1 MVANAVFRGRSRPGP
16 GVVTH
21 ATHTRRREAIL
32 SRLADWKYGPPS
44 PPPCV
49 QAHVQLTWRV
59 GASWVRLPALCFS
72 AETDPDHDSVEN
84 TVAALSKHAS
94 VIRVRPACSRSGSPL
109 FLFLYPQL
117 NPPPPPP
124 PRLRD
129 TDALQVENCGRLVTL
144 EKPRRLLQP
153 LLLFLLGAGIHPGEL
168 TAVHNKL
175 IEHELPGDPQ
185 TVHYEGDGAT
195 YQVYL

>member
-1 MVANAVFRGRSRPGP
+1 MQRQPQ
-16 GVVTH
+16 
-21 ATHTRRREAIL
+21 
-32 SRLADWKYGPPS
+32 PS
-44 PPPCV
+44 LLFQSPIS
-49 QAHVQLTWRV
+49 L
-59 GASWVRLPALCFS
+59 
-72 AETDPDHDSVEN
+72 
-84 TVAALSKHAS
+84 
-94 VIRVRPACSRSGSPL
+94 SPL
-109 FLFLYPQL
+109 
-117 NPPPPPP
+117 
-124 PRLRD
+124 RD
-129 TDALQVENCGRLVTL
+129 ADALQVENCGRLVTL